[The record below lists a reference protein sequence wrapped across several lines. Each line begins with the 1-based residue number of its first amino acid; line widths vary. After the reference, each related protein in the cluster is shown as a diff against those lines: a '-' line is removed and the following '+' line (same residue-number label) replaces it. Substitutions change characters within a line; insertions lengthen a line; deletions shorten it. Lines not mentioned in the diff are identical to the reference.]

1 MEALLAEEEAKRWA
15 TLARPLL
22 PRAAWLTSPR
32 ARSENM
38 MGALQ
43 GLAAEKEKLTAL
55 LAEEE
60 KLQADLQSKVR
71 ARVPCAREACQIDRV
86 AVAAQERELQAAA
99 AAVPDVAEG

>member
-1 MEALLAEEEAKRWA
+1 
-15 TLARPLL
+15 
-22 PRAAWLTSPR
+22 
-32 ARSENM
+32 

-71 ARVPCAREACQIDRV
+71 ARVPCAQEGCQNDRV
-86 AVAAQERELQAAA
+86 VVPAQERELQAAA

>member
-1 MEALLAEEEAKRWA
+1 
-15 TLARPLL
+15 
-22 PRAAWLTSPR
+22 
-32 ARSENM
+32 M

-71 ARVPCAREACQIDRV
+71 ARVPCAREGCQNDRV
-86 AVAAQERELQAAA
+86 VVPAQERELQAAA

>member
-1 MEALLAEEEAKRWA
+1 
-15 TLARPLL
+15 
-22 PRAAWLTSPR
+22 
-32 ARSENM
+32 

-71 ARVPCAREACQIDRV
+71 ARVPCAREGCQNDRV
-86 AVAAQERELQAAA
+86 VVPAQERELQAAA